1 VPEFLRILVWRG
13 ASSAQASATTS
24 LLQGESRLVTGLEV
38 ARVRLLGMSAE
49 YDVARQQRLRRA
61 LEAIAD
67 AYGFTGELRRERI
80 GEWWLYPSAI
90 GYDREQE
97 IAHQH
102 GLEVKV
108 GKEKIDEFRQL
119 VAEAQRNGS

>member
-1 VPEFLRILVWRG
+1 
-13 ASSAQASATTS
+13 
-24 LLQGESRLVTGLEV
+24 
-38 ARVRLLGMSAE
+38 MSAE

-61 LEAIAD
+61 LETIAD

-80 GEWWLYPSAI
+80 GEWWLYPNAI

-102 GLEVKV
+102 GLEVKFP
-108 GKEKIDEFRQL
+108 KETIDEFRQL
-119 VAEAQRNGS
+119 VAEAQRDGSRLSRSS

>member
-1 VPEFLRILVWRG
+1 
-13 ASSAQASATTS
+13 
-24 LLQGESRLVTGLEV
+24 
-38 ARVRLLGMSAE
+38 MSAE
-49 YDVARQQRLRRA
+49 YDLARQQRLRRA

-80 GEWWLYPSAI
+80 GEWWLYPNSI

-97 IAHQH
+97 IAHKH
-102 GLEVKV
+102 GLEVKF
-108 GKEKIDEFRQL
+108 GKEKTDEFRQL

>member
-1 VPEFLRILVWRG
+1 
-13 ASSAQASATTS
+13 
-24 LLQGESRLVTGLEV
+24 
-38 ARVRLLGMSAE
+38 MSAE

-80 GEWWLYPSAI
+80 GEWWLYPNAI

-102 GLEVKV
+102 GLEVKF
-108 GKEKIDEFRQL
+108 GKEMIAEFRRL
-119 VAEAQRNGS
+119 VAGAQRDSS

>member
-1 VPEFLRILVWRG
+1 
-13 ASSAQASATTS
+13 
-24 LLQGESRLVTGLEV
+24 
-38 ARVRLLGMSAE
+38 MSAE

-61 LEAIAD
+61 LEVIAD

-80 GEWWLYPSAI
+80 GEWWLYPNSI
-90 GYDREQE
+90 RYDREQE

-102 GLEVKV
+102 GLEVKL
-108 GKEKIDEFRQL
+108 GKEQADEFRQL